1 MNRRVII
8 GYDGSAG
15 SEDALRFG
23 KQLCEA
29 VDATPLVASCILWP
43 RYLFDP
49 PKLSQAVEEDTRP
62 LLERAVKRLA
72 PLEAETCSV
81 YEDSAAM
88 ALEQLAAD
96 IRPFAVVVGS
106 AHRGAVGQVLLGST
120 GASLLSGCSAAVVVV
135 PRGYAENVGEHLL
148 RVGVAVDGGEESV
161 HALNR
166 AVDLAQRLHA
176 TLTIVGVITPTP
188 VGYGTVAGASLG
200 DLMRS
205 QREHFARAMEDAAD
219 RVPRNLP
226 VTLRRF
232 EGSPAA
238 MLAEASADVDLLV
251 VGSRGHGPLRRALL
265 GSVSRALTEH
275 AHCPLVV
282 VPRGAGA
289 PASSELNPTGELTED
304 GPGRTGV
311 TP

>member
-1 MNRRVII
+1 MKRKIII

-15 SEDALRFG
+15 GEDALRFG

-29 VDATPLVASCILWP
+29 VNATPFVASCVVWP

-49 PKLSQAVEEDTRP
+49 PELGEAVEQDTKP
-62 LLERAVKRLA
+62 LLERAVEELA
-72 PLEAETCSV
+72 PLVAESCSL

-96 IRPFAVVVGS
+96 LRPFAVVVGS

-120 GASLLSGCSAAVVVV
+120 GASLLTGCPSAVVVV
-135 PRGYAENVGEHLL
+135 PRGYADRLSEHLL
-148 RVGVAVDGGEESV
+148 RVGVAIDGGEESAR
-161 HALNR
+161 ALDT

-176 TLTIVGVITPTP
+176 TLTIFGVLTPTP
-188 VGYGTVAGASLG
+188 VGYGTVAGAALG

-205 QREHFARAMEDAAD
+205 QREHFAQAMEEAAD
-219 RVPRNLP
+219 NVPRNLP
-226 VTLRRF
+226 VTVRRL

-238 MLAEASADVDLLV
+238 TLAEASADVDVLV
-251 VGSRGHGPLRRALL
+251 VGSRGYGPFRRALL
-265 GSVSRALTEH
+265 GSVSRALTKH

-289 PASSELNPTGELTED
+289 VNAPARPD
-304 GPGRTGV
+304 RAGV